1 MEVLFELIIILRSES
16 KEAERKELK
25 KFLEDTGIRY
35 NETDLN
41 GLPVLH
47 IIENPHL
54 LDSRIAEDF
63 SAVSRAVRLSSP
75 SPLAVRDK
83 LRQKKKTISVK
94 GHVIGGS
101 SLTVIA
107 GPCSIESYDQL
118 RDIAFLLKRAGINIL
133 RAGAFKPRTSPYSF
147 QGLGKAGLD
156 DLKRVAN
163 ETGMPVVTEIMDTR
177 DLDIVSSVAD
187 IFQVGMRNMRN
198 YPLLKELGKTTKPVL
213 LKRAMDAPVEEWL
226 LSAEYILKE
235 GNENVILCERGVLN
249 APSCNGRTIMDLN
262 GILDVMERSALPVIV
277 DPSHAAAERSKVAPL
292 AKAAV
297 AAGTDGVMI
306 EVHPNPHR
314 ALSDGFQALFPAQFE
329 VLIADLRKI
338 RELIQSQE
346 KQ

>member
-1 MEVLFELIIILRSES
+1 MDIS
-16 KEAERKELK
+16 
-25 KFLEDTGIRY
+25 Y

-41 GLPVLH
+41 GLPVIH
-47 IIENPHL
+47 IIENQHL
-54 LDSRIAEDF
+54 LDSRIVEDF
-63 SAVSRAVRLSSP
+63 PAVGRAVRLSSP
-75 SPLAVRDK
+75 SPLAVKEK
-83 LRQKKKTISVK
+83 LRHKKKTIAVN

-101 SLTVIA
+101 TLTVIA
-107 GPCSIESYDQL
+107 GPCSIESYEQL
-118 RDIAFLLKRAGINIL
+118 RDLALFLKSVGVNIL

-177 DLDIVSSVAD
+177 DLDIVSSATD
-187 IFQVGMRNMRN
+187 IFQVGMRNMRS
-198 YPLLKELGKTTKPVL
+198 YPLLKELGKTAKPVL
-213 LKRAMDAPVEEWL
+213 LKRAMDASVEEWL

-249 APSCNGRTIMDLN
+249 APSCNRRTIMDLN
-262 GILDVMERSALPVIV
+262 GILDVMERSTLPVIV
-277 DPSHAAAERSKVAPL
+277 DPSHAAADRNKVASL

-306 EVHPNPHR
+306 EVHPNPRR

-329 VLIADLRKI
+329 TLIADLRKI

>member
-41 GLPVLH
+41 GLPVIH

-63 SAVSRAVRLSSP
+63 SAVNRAVRLSSP
-75 SPLAVRDK
+75 SPLAVQDK

-118 RDIAFLLKRAGINIL
+118 RDIALLLKKAGINIL

-147 QGLGKAGLD
+147 QGLGKTGLD

-329 VLIADLRKI
+329 ILIADLRKI

-346 KQ
+346 KR